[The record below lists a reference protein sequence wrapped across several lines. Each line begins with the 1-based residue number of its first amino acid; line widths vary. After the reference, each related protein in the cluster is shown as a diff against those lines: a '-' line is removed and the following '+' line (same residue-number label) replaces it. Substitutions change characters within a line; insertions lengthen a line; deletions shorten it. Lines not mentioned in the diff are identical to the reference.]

1 MPPKKSG
8 KQNKKLTIQQE
19 RVKADREAT
28 QKAIQDKNDHTL
40 LDNEIAEREK
50 VAAAERQEFENKIAL
65 TRQIQEN
72 FLPRFQKMPKV
83 ELHAHLSG
91 SISRKT
97 IEFLMNSD
105 LKRAKQILSKYHLN
119 EPKDMDRVFDT
130 FGIIHEILEKPE
142 ALRVAT
148 LEMVRDFVKD
158 GCVYLEIR
166 TGPKNTPFMT
176 KETYLK
182 VVVDAVKEA
191 QLEHPQIK
199 VFLVISFDRS
209 LVYEEANELLHLIGK
224 FQLETNVIV
233 GVELGG
239 NPKLSGIHLLSI
251 FQLAR
256 RFHGLGVTL
265 HLAELESQT
274 DDVLDYLM
282 MLPDRVGHG
291 TFLHTNPKF
300 VEMMSF
306 YKIPLEICL
315 SSNVYSK
322 TVPSIHDSHF
332 KYWKTKGVP
341 LSICTDDKGVIPG
354 ATLTEEY
361 YKAAVAFSLTTA
373 DLIQINIDALR
384 SSFAYKYN
392 VTDLRDTWRKIH
404 HNTLE

>member
-1 MPPKKSG
+1 MYRVMPPKKSG

-142 ALRVAT
+142 ALRV
-148 LEMVRDFVKD
+148 FSS
-158 GCVYLEIR
+158 
-166 TGPKNTPFMT
+166 N
-176 KETYLK
+176 LK
-182 VVVDAVKEA
+182 SFFLAVKEA